1 MLYFLCSFC
10 FLILR
15 CVLLLRSCVDR
26 SIKLLAFYRLSKCT
40 IPSGYGLAR
49 FLCAYLVEQIH
60 ALQAQF
66 ALRKPTILASEVSG
80 LPESKH
86 FDGTNYSDLCY
97 SPRRSTCSG
106 TFPESVLPTLIFD
119 KYGWRIVD
127 IAFKV
132 LRQHILSTATQYN
145 GLYQLNRRDHWAM
158 AVQDVPD
165 LWHRRLRHLKHLI
178 NEALARWAS
187 NWHSI

>member
-10 FLILR
+10 FLFLR

-66 ALRKPTILASEVSG
+66 ALRKPTILASEFVIKNF
-80 LPESKH
+80 L
-86 FDGTNYSDLCY
+86 
-97 SPRRSTCSG
+97 
-106 TFPESVLPTLIFD
+106 
-119 KYGWRIVD
+119 VD
-127 IAFKV
+127 A
-132 LRQHILSTATQYN
+132 
-145 GLYQLNRRDHWAM
+145 G
-158 AVQDVPD
+158 
-165 LWHRRLRHLKHLI
+165 LWHCVEIKSADHELDQR
-178 NEALARWAS
+178 ALAKINLPIKLVLVAIPARL
-187 NWHSI
+187 